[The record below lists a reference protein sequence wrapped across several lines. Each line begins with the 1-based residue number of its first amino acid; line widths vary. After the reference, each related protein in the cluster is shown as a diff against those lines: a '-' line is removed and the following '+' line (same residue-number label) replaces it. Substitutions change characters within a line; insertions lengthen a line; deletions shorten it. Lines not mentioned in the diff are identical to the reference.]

1 MTQEIEIEFK
11 NILTEEEFVKLYE
24 HLSFDSEELIEQ
36 TNYYFETEDFKLRQL
51 GSALRIR
58 RKKDQWTLTL
68 KQPHEEGLL
77 ETHDNLTEDEVNQ
90 WMLNRPR
97 STTYVQ
103 NQLQEAGIDI
113 AELQY
118 MGSLMTRRKEK
129 EYKGT
134 TVVLDQSFYFE
145 QNDYELELEAAEYES
160 GKKVFEELLAEQHI
174 PKRKTDNKIKR
185 FFNAKPQSD

>member
-36 TNYYFETEDFKLRQL
+36 TNYYFETEDFKLRQQ

-90 WMLNRPR
+90 WMLNRPT

-113 AELQY
+113 AELRY

-129 EYKGT
+129 DYKGT

-145 QNDYELELEAAEYES
+145 RNDYELELEAADYES
-160 GKKVFEELLAEQHI
+160 GKKVFEELLTAQHI